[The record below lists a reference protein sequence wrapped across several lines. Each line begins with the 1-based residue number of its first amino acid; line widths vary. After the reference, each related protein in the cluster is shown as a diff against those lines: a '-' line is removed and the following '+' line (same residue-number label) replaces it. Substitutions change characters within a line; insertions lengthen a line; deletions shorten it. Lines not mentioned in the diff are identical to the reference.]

1 MAGTEGVIK
10 FKCEFTLAPALPE
23 AQIAELNA
31 WRKIMHMTALIGQ
44 DPARYGGYGFGNIS
58 CRLDAVEAAGRQHPF
73 AITGTQTGGKANL
86 TAADYVVVTGC
97 YPAENRL
104 VAHGP
109 LQPSSESL
117 THGTI
122 YALDSRILWVIHA
135 HSPEIWRQAAALEL
149 PMTGDVPYGTPEMA
163 AEVQRL
169 FAESDLPQQR
179 IFGMAGHE
187 DGVVSF
193 GRTAEEAGGVMVNY
207 LARALRIAALGEI
220 GIERG

>member
-10 FKCEFTLAPALPE
+10 FTCEFTPAPALAY

-31 WRKIMHMTALIGQ
+31 WRKIMYMTALIGQ

-58 CRLDAVEAAGRQHPF
+58 CRLDAVENDRRQHPF

-86 TAADYVVVTGC
+86 TAADYVVVTAC

-122 YALDSRILWVIHA
+122 YAADSRILWVVHA
-135 HSPEIWRQAAALEL
+135 HSPEIWRHAVALNL

-163 AEVQRL
+163 VAVQRL
-169 FAESDLPQQR
+169 FAESDLPRRR

-187 DGVVSF
+187 DGIVTF
-193 GRTAEEAGGVMVNY
+193 GRTAEEAGGVMLNT
-207 LARALRIAALGEI
+207 LAQALRIE
-220 GIERG
+220 